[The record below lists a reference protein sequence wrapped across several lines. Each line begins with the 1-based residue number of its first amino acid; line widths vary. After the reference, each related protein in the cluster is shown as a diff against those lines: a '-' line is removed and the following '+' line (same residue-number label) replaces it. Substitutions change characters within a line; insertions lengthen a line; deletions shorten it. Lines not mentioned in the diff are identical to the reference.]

1 MREKIA
7 MIVMCAGFIG
17 SFVLAAY
24 WAYWIWQ
31 FDWGGSPRARAL
43 MFMAMV
49 FGAIIVFFAGY
60 FATFY
65 ASDAIDEDR

>member
-7 MIVMCAGFIG
+7 TIVTFAGFIG
-17 SFVLAAY
+17 SFVLAVY

-31 FDWGGSPRARAL
+31 LDWGGSPRTRAL

-49 FGAIIVFFAGY
+49 FGAIIVFLVGY

>member
-7 MIVMCAGFIG
+7 MIVTCAGFIG

-31 FDWGGSPRARAL
+31 FDWTSSTRTRAL
-43 MFMAMV
+43 FFLAML
-49 FGAIIVFFAGY
+49 FGAIIVFFVGY

-65 ASDAIDEDR
+65 LSDAIDEDR